1 MDGKTILQETRRKV
15 AMLVSIHQKVQSR
28 SFLLRKMPKAA
39 SIPKRLRTP
48 WNWQNSQTSK
58 RIWRQVVHQKRSV
71 INHATCLY
79 KVWAFNVVSLLNCT
93 PSFEWYMARLEVKN
107 GQIDTCYEK
116 IELCAQNIT
125 TILSQLLTIWEGLCS
140 CLERKNVYF
149 DLVTSACL
157 LPF

>member
-1 MDGKTILQETRRKV
+1 
-15 AMLVSIHQKVQSR
+15 
-28 SFLLRKMPKAA
+28 
-39 SIPKRLRTP
+39 
-48 WNWQNSQTSK
+48 
-58 RIWRQVVHQKRSV
+58 
-71 INHATCLY
+71 
-79 KVWAFNVVSLLNCT
+79 
-93 PSFEWYMARLEVKN
+93 MARLEVKN
-107 GQIDTCYEK
+107 GQNDTCYEK